1 MSTATAADDFKYA
14 FFEAATELMA
24 ADPDTAEVLVSY
36 GAPGSL
42 DPEDVVAF
50 LDVTSEQQAAT
61 IGQRSRD
68 EDLTVTVAISCFRGG
83 LEDQELVC
91 GRRAYQLLRMLDYHV
106 RKTDTSVGGTV
117 LWCFLQGH
125 ESTGQTDPQLLQQGR
140 VIEITA
146 RFLARARI
154 T

>member
-1 MSTATAADDFKYA
+1 MTADTAADEFKMA
-14 FFEAATELMA
+14 FYEATKELMA
-24 ADPDTAEVLVSY
+24 ADPDTQEVMVSY

-50 LDVTSEQQAAT
+50 LGVTSEQQAAS

-68 EDLTVTVAISCFRGG
+68 EDLTMEVAISCFRGG

-91 GRRAYQLLRMLDYHV
+91 GQRAYQLLRMITRYV
-106 RKTDTSVGGTV
+106 RKTDTTVGGTV

-125 ESTGQTDPQLLQQGR
+125 ESSGQTDPQLIQQGR